1 MQRNQHWATVA
12 RLERLNRAETRARGV
27 AAPVTFGY
35 EQF

>member
-1 MQRNQHWATVA
+1 LRGF
-12 RLERLNRAETRARGV
+12 ERLNRAETRACGV

>member
-1 MQRNQHWATVA
+1 MRNKHWTTVA
-12 RLERLNRAETRARGV
+12 WLEPLHRAETRARGV